1 MRVGGGT
8 LEEYAAAAFALA
20 DTQLWGN
27 LRFESVSMGSV
38 GLGGA
43 RCLCVALADR
53 NARRVQGNLRG
64 EAGGGGSARRGR
76 GAGGNVALDLEVVL
90 R

>member
-38 GLGGA
+38 GLDRGSLPVRCAGGPERTA
-43 RCLCVALADR
+43 CAGEPEGRGGGW
-53 NARRVQGNLRG
+53 RVGAER
-64 EAGGGGSARRGR
+64 EGGGGER
-76 GAGGNVALDLEVVL
+76 GA
-90 R
+90 